1 MYLSNTPSCGRRGQV
16 REQGA
21 TVQCR
26 LRAEIPFK
34 SLTNI
39 CSTLGETTTFAT
51 FATVTTLS
59 NFKASKPNLFRVFL
73 IVVPFQQRKKK
84 KKKKRERTLKKIS
97 QSSVGETRSLTS
109 IISGNAKL
117 EMEME
122 MEGSERAYSERV
134 TEEDAKIWRDDAFLD
149 VALVLW

>member
-1 MYLSNTPSCGRRGQV
+1 M
-16 REQGA
+16 
-21 TVQCR
+21 
-26 LRAEIPFK
+26 
-34 SLTNI
+34 
-39 CSTLGETTTFAT
+39 
-51 FATVTTLS
+51 
-59 NFKASKPNLFRVFL
+59 
-73 IVVPFQQRKKK
+73 
-84 KKKKRERTLKKIS
+84 KKIS

-122 MEGSERAYSERV
+122 MEGSERV